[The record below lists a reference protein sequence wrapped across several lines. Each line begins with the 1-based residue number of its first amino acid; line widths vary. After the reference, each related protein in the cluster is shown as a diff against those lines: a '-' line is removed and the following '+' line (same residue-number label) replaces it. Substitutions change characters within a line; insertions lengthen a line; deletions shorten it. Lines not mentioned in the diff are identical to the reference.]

1 LQNSTQWPGKDKVFT
16 LALFVM
22 IVHMHHWLPGIAR
35 YHLNVDMEFA
45 NLGGGAPS
53 LERDKALALR
63 VARNFVGAAKK
74 AWEHSKPDTYADV
87 HDRTKSKLWAEMRS
101 EGREEGFDPGELTYD
116 F

>member
-1 LQNSTQWPGKDKVFT
+1 
-16 LALFVM
+16 M
-22 IVHMHHWLPGIAR
+22 IVHMHHWLPGIAK
-35 YHLNVDMEFA
+35 YHLHVDKEFA
-45 NLGGGAPS
+45 KLGAAAPS
-53 LERDKALALR
+53 LATDKALALQ
-63 VARNFVGAAKK
+63 VARNFVRAAKQ